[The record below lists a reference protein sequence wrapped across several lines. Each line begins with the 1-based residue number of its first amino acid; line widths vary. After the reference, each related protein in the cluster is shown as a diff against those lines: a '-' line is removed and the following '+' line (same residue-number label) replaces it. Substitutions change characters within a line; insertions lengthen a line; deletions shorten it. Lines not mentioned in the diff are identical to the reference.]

1 MKSKKSRSSRSIWV
15 ISGGIALVFLCVGI
29 VIAKLLI
36 TDDGE
41 KRQRQIQMVT
51 LMKPPPPPKI
61 REEIPPPELKKE
73 EVVELEEAPP
83 DEMDDSSEND
93 APPGEDLG
101 LDADGVAGSDAFGLK
116 AKRGGRALIGS
127 GSGSGNQYGWYTRM
141 VCHEIEKRVNKI
153 LRGNGGVPDGDH
165 KTVVKVEL
173 DDTGNIVSFSIVDSS
188 GHDGVDHAVKEALEM
203 ASLSEPPPYGMPKR
217 MQFRIMS

>member
-116 AKRGGRALIGS
+116 ANKGGRALIGS
-127 GSGSGNQYGWYTRM
+127 GNGQGNRFSWYTTM
-141 VCHEIEKRVNKI
+141 VRHELEKRVNKI
-153 LRGNGGVPDGDH
+153 LRENGGLPKGSL
-165 KTVVKVEL
+165 KTLVRVEL
-173 DDTGNIVSFSIVDSS
+173 DDVGNIVDSAILASS
-188 GHDGVDHAVKEALEM
+188 GSEDVDNAVRQAL
-203 ASLSEPPPYGMPKR
+203 ATAALSEPPPYGMVR
-217 MQFRIMS
+217 GMRFRIMS